1 MSLFNVIVEQY
12 VSEPFL
18 SSSSL
23 KVQLTPLANKYKE
36 LSIDTNKQGIPM
48 GMTYTN

>member
-12 VSEPFL
+12 VSESFL

-23 KVQLTPLANKYKE
+23 KVQFLRH
-36 LSIDTNKQGIPM
+36 
-48 GMTYTN
+48 

>member
-12 VSEPFL
+12 VSESFL

-23 KVQLTPLANKYKE
+23 ANKHKE
-36 LSIDTNKQGIPM
+36 LTIDTNKQGTPI